1 MTYNK
6 EPIKNL
12 VGDTILPLTIFEQ
25 VKVSETNNKNLKQVL
40 EEEMAEKTHNHDDS
54 YYTKQEVDEKEQNLI
69 ETVEEITD
77 EVYTK
82 TEVDK
87 KIESVGNFD
96 ANLYYDKTATDSLL
110 ANKADTSSLDGKV
123 DKVEGKS
130 LVDDSEIAR
139 LATVTNYD
147 DTEVKNQIATKA
159 NSADVYTKT
168 EIDNMIGTISSTL
181 DTLNGEVV

>member
-1 MTYNK
+1 M
-6 EPIKNL
+6 

-82 TEVDK
+82 TEVDQ
-87 KIESVGNFD
+87 KIKDLQIVDESIS
-96 ANLYYDKTATDSLL
+96 DKITTLS
-110 ANKADTSSLDGKV
+110 NN
-123 DKVEGKS
+123 
-130 LVDDSEIAR
+130 
-139 LATVTNYD
+139 TN
-147 DTEVKNQIATKA
+147 NQITKL
-159 NSADVYTKT
+159 NNTDVSLSDRIAKLETQIMFGT
-168 EIDNMIGTISSTL
+168 EEPDDG
-181 DTLNGEVV
+181 DTLEPGSIYMVFEE